1 MDNSTRNENLQNVS
15 TEQPSPGGDSE
26 ISIHINITEINGS
39 SIKTDITTEN
49 GNNDNTSDSTR
60 NTPTTQVDFMNKN
73 VTNIID
79 ITTSGVEESTT
90 SSSEEEVIST
100 ESTMDNST
108 RNENLQNFSTEQ
120 PSPGGDSEISIH
132 INITEINGS
141 SIKTDI
147 TTENGNNDK
156 TSDSTRN
163 APTTQVDF
171 MNENVTNIID
181 ITTSGVEES
190 TTSSNEEEVDSTK
203 STMNDSTRKE
213 SLQNVSTEQ
222 PSPGGDSEVS
232 IHINITEINGSS
244 MKTEIT
250 TENGNNDNTSDST
263 TNTPTTEVVFINEN
277 VTNIIGITTSGLEES
292 NTSSSEEEVIST
304 ESTMDNSTRNE
315 NLQNVSTEQPSPGG
329 DSEVSIHINITEING
344 SSMKTEITT
353 ENGNNDN
360 TSDSTTNT
368 PTTQVD
374 FMNENS
380 TNIIDITTSGVEET
394 TTSSNEGE
402 VDSTKSTIDIS
413 TGNENLQ
420 NISTEKQFP
429 GGDAEISIHIN
440 ITEINGSSMK
450 TEITTEN
457 GNDDDTS
464 DSTTETRT
472 TGVITLSN
480 EEEVSST
487 KISTDISTRNEN
499 LLSISTEKPSPGGDS
514 EMSIHINVTEIIGSN
529 IKNKITTES
538 GVDENTSDS
547 TTNTPTTEVDF
558 MNGNVTNIIDIT
570 TSGVEESTTS
580 SSEEEV
586 ISTEST
592 MDNSTRNENLQNFS
606 TEQPSPGGDSEIS
619 IHINITEINGSS
631 IKTDI
636 TTKNGNND
644 NTSDSTRNTP
654 TTQVDFM
661 NKNVTNIID
670 ITTSGVEEST
680 TSSSEE
686 EVISTEST
694 MDNSTR
700 NENLQ
705 NFSTEQP
712 SPGGDSEISIHI
724 NITEINGSSIKTDII
739 TENGNNDK
747 TSDSTRNAPT
757 TQVDFMNENVTNII
771 DITTSGVEESTTSS
785 NEEEVDSTKSTMND
799 STRKE
804 SLQNVSTEQPSPGG
818 DSEVSIHIN
827 ITEID
832 RSNSKNEITT
842 ENVVDDNTSDS
853 TTETRTTGVNFK
865 GEIVT
870 NIMDIT
876 TSGMEEST
884 TFYNEEDMS
893 STISETVIHSS
904 VTSPLIESQN
914 SSQSGQNDSDSSE
927 ANHITQENFWNT
939 VFSTQSPEV
948 PTKLFSFHSS
958 IQIGN
963 RNDVGRTEE
972 VTTKNIMGVGSET
985 ISYNDVI
992 QAFPGIVNVTT
1003 EAVHSVS
1010 TDSYVYPYVSSVN
1023 SGQIQHGISEIPQ
1036 GITPHAASPFRFRL
1050 CHSLLASILKSIFR
1064 PVLSIFGLTHSST
1077 FCNST
1082 LVFYWENGISIIIN
1096 SPLGKLVATLFRPV
1110 LSIFDLIST
1119 NIKQII
1125 SNVFRSRF
1133 WLNFDLDKG
1142 LTTFFNSRIGK
1153 LFVIIFKP
1161 ILVLIDVIYTDVQSG
1176 SLGEFYPSNLVI
1188 TLNGFWRRIR
1198 LADRTRNFFNSRL
1211 GKILELFFRPI
1222 LAIFQLIDSKIQE
1235 IVVDIL
1241 YPGKS
1246 NSTEI
1251 GPGREMDVF
1260 QRLIRWFRL
1269 HYKSVFKIYIS
1280 PFLRT
1285 IHLFVTGPERIRMR
1299 RYIHTFE
1306 NYIGMFWNRIQIFL
1320 KPIGSVLD
1328 LFFSWIGFGI
1338 PQNDSGSSWNV
1349 HTVRPARLLHRY
1361 MTL

>member
-1 MDNSTRNENLQNVS
+1 M
-15 TEQPSPGGDSE
+15 
-26 ISIHINITEINGS
+26 
-39 SIKTDITTEN
+39 KTDITTEN
-49 GNNDNTSDSTR
+49 GNNDNTSDST
-60 NTPTTQVDFMNKN
+60 T
-73 VTNIID
+73 
-79 ITTSGVEESTT
+79 
-90 SSSEEEVIST
+90 
-100 ESTMDNST
+100 
-108 RNENLQNFSTEQ
+108 
-120 PSPGGDSEISIH
+120 
-132 INITEINGS
+132 
-141 SIKTDI
+141 KT
-147 TTENGNNDK
+147 
-156 TSDSTRN
+156 
-163 APTTQVDF
+163 PTTQVDF

-181 ITTSGVEES
+181 ITTSGVEKS
-190 TTSSNEEEVDSTK
+190 NTSSSEEEVISTE
-203 STMNDSTRKE
+203 STMDNTTRNE
-213 SLQNVSTEQ
+213 NLQNVSTEQ
-222 PSPGGDSEVS
+222 PSSGGNSEVSIHINITEINGSSKKTEITTENGNNDNTSDSTTNTPTKQVDSMNENVTNIIDITTSGVEETTTSSKEGEVDSTKSTIDISTGNERLQNISTEKHSPGGDAEIS

-263 TNTPTTEVVFINEN
+263 TNTPTTEV
-277 VTNIIGITTSGLEES
+277 
-292 NTSSSEEEVIST
+292 
-304 ESTMDNSTRNE
+304 
-315 NLQNVSTEQPSPGG
+315 
-329 DSEVSIHINITEING
+329 
-344 SSMKTEITT
+344 
-353 ENGNNDN
+353 
-360 TSDSTTNT
+360 
-368 PTTQVD
+368 D
-374 FMNENS
+374 FMNDNV
-380 TNIIDITTSGVEET
+380 TNIIDITTSGVEES

-420 NISTEKQFP
+420 NISTEKQSP

-440 ITEINGSSMK
+440 ITEINRSSMK
-450 TEITTEN
+450 TDITTEN
-457 GNDDDTS
+457 GNDDNTS

-558 MNGNVTNIIDIT
+558 MNGYVTNIIDIT

-580 SSEEEV
+580 SSEEKV

-592 MDNSTRNENLQNFS
+592 MDNSTRNENLQNVS
-606 TEQPSPGGDSEIS
+606 TEQPSPGGDSEIN

-636 TTKNGNND
+636 TTENGSND
-644 NTSDSTRNTP
+644 NTSDSTTNTP
-654 TTQVDFM
+654 
-661 NKNVTNIID
+661 K
-670 ITTSGVEEST
+670 
-680 TSSSEE
+680 
-686 EVISTEST
+686 
-694 MDNSTR
+694 
-700 NENLQ
+700 
-705 NFSTEQP
+705 
-712 SPGGDSEISIHI
+712 
-724 NITEINGSSIKTDII
+724 
-739 TENGNNDK
+739 
-747 TSDSTRNAPT
+747 

-799 STRKE
+799 STRNE
-804 SLQNVSTEQPSPGG
+804 NLQNVSTEQQSPGG

-832 RSNSKNEITT
+832 GSNSKNEITT

-865 GEIVT
+865 GENVT

-893 STISETVIHSS
+893 STISETIIHSS

-914 SSQSGQNDSDSSE
+914 SSQSGQNESDSSE

-948 PTKLFSFHSS
+948 PTKLSSFHSS

-963 RNDVGRTEE
+963 RNDVERTEE
-972 VTTKNIMGVGSET
+972 VTTKNIMGAGSET

-1036 GITPHAASPFRFRL
+1036 GITPQAASPFRFRL

-1064 PVLSIFGLTHSST
+1064 PVLSIFGLTHSYT

-1082 LVFYWENGISIIIN
+1082 LVFYWENGISTIIN
-1096 SPLGKLVATLFRPV
+1096 SPLGKLVAMLFRPI
-1110 LSIFDLIST
+1110 LSIFDLIYT

-1125 SNVFRSRF
+1125 SNVFR
-1133 WLNFDLDKG
+1133 NFDLDKG

-1161 ILVLIDVIYTDVQSG
+1161 IFVLIDVIYTDVQSG
-1176 SLGEFYPSNLVI
+1176 SLGEFYPSNLVY
-1188 TLNGFWRRIR
+1188 TQNGFWRRIR

-1260 QRLIRWFRL
+1260 QGLIRWFRL

-1285 IHLFVTGPERIRMR
+1285 IHLFVTAPERMRMR